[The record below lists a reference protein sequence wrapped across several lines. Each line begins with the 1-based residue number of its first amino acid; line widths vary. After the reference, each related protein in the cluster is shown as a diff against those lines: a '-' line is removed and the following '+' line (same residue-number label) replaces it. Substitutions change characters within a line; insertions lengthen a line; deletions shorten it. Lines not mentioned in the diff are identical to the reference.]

1 MKLQMSSN
9 GVFSRHVSL
18 EPIEALKGQYSL
30 QFDSSLSS
38 AKDPQ
43 AIKRNFQAILQR
55 EDVVALRNMLDAT
68 LELSAR
74 RT

>member
-38 AKDPQ
+38 ATDPQ
-43 AIKRNFQAILQR
+43 AIKRNFQAILSR
-55 EDVVALRNMLDAT
+55 EDVLALRDLLT
-68 LELSAR
+68 EVLGH
-74 RT
+74 